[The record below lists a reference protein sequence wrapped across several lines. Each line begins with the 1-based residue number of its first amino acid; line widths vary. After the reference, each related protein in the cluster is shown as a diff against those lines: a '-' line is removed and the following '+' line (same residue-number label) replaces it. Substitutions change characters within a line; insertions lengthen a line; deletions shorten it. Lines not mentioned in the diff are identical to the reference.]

1 MEVRTG
7 IALFSNLRDR
17 GPFRQTVIFD
27 PFSRPILKL
36 FPGLT
41 GYTIGFRQ
49 GFTATDKNDHP
60 LGRLHVQLENW
71 TFNGHQAS
79 VEVSFGL
86 RDWSGDWDDVYEGSV
101 KCAAI
106 AELEPA
112 ATMPTSSVLS
122 ITGIEFTQVT
132 QAFQSARHLDAPNVR
147 PDNSIPLVANK
158 PTVARVFVNYSG
170 TRADS
175 ELIVGEL
182 QVSSPSGS
190 WTSPRDGV
198 RAIPALRVDQINR
211 GDITHSLNFRIP
223 DEHCRGTIRISA
235 RAGATIS
242 TDVSPTF
249 ETRALFRAIPRFN
262 LRVVPFD
269 FRAGGQADAWRPGGP
284 SDIPGLPDIPGPQMV
299 ISGLMQRVQRM
310 LPVDQPNLTIDESAQ
325 MITSPVSGSVD
336 EGRGIFNTMLDR
348 LIALRGDSQD
358 ILLGLF
364 PGGVVFGRVGG
375 LAEPGKVAGAFASPA
390 ETAPATIVHE
400 LGHVFR
406 RHHAPSDNGMNVFMD
421 RQSESDSNY
430 PVYGPFPR
438 GSIGEFGFD
447 PIDTAVKDPNRFL
460 DVMTTNELG
469 IRGIWISPYTYLG
482 LMRSIVGMSTAK
494 FDVPRKN
501 LEWTPDGSF
510 GCFKAPPDK
519 QAIAQ
524 KVLTLFLGLTVAIDG
539 SVNRQ
544 PSFCFPA
551 RIEAPD
557 PQQTDYWL
565 EFRDANDVS
574 LAIHPLHASDNEW
587 PLRFRVT
594 IPFPESAK
602 AMLVWQGKETIY
614 REAIPDAMSIE
625 ASAEYLDKEKMFRV
639 AWSNPEATKLWYL
652 VHWQDEEGTWR
663 GISGPTQ
670 DASVLV
676 PNSLFENR
684 RELRIRVLASSGIA
698 TGSTEIVLARPKDL
712 LPKKS
717 QLLVHGDQNDEGNAV
732 LRVAVLTGDGKVN
745 TMPDA
750 IWTNDQNQQ
759 IGRGPT
765 FQLKNVN
772 GGKMAIN
779 VSALTE
785 KQTVVS
791 RTLEAE
797 EHDGTICLRDLEL
810 KKLEDDK

>member
-112 ATMPTSSVLS
+112 STMPTSSLLS
-122 ITGIEFTQVT
+122 IIGIEFTQVT
-132 QAFQSARHLDAPNVR
+132 QAFQSARHLTDASDVR
-147 PDNSIPLVANK
+147 PNNSIPLVANK

-170 TRADS
+170 TRPE
-175 ELIVGEL
+175 ELIVGQLE
-182 QVSSPSGS
+182 VSSPSGS
-190 WTSPRDGV
+190 WTSPRDNL
-198 RAIPALRVDQINR
+198 RAIPALPADQINR

-223 DEHCRGTIRISA
+223 DEHCRGTIRVSA

-269 FRAGGQADAWRPGGP
+269 FRAGGMADSWRAGGPGG
-284 SDIPGLPDIPGPQMV
+284 PGLPDIPGPQM
-299 ISGLMQRVQRM
+299 IITGLMQRAQRM
-310 LPVDQPNLTIDESAQ
+310 LPVDQPNLTIDETAQ
-325 MITSPVSGSVD
+325 MISSPVSGSVD
-336 EGRGIFNTMLDR
+336 EGRGMFNMMLDR
-348 LIALRGDSQD
+348 LIALRGDSED
-358 ILLGLF
+358 IVLGLF
-364 PGGVVFGRVGG
+364 PGGTFFGTIGG
-375 LAEPGKVAGAFASPA
+375 MAEPGRVAGAFAGPA

-421 RQSESDSNY
+421 RQSETDSNY
-430 PVYGPFPR
+430 PVYEPFPR

-447 PIDTAVKDPNRFL
+447 PIDIAVRDPSRFL
-460 DVMTTNELG
+460 DVMTTNDLG
-469 IRGIWISPYTYLG
+469 NRGIWISPYTYLG
-482 LMRSIVGMSTAK
+482 LMRSITGMSTAK

-501 LEWTPDGSF
+501 LEWAPDGSM
-510 GCFKAPPDK
+510 GCFKAPPDT
-519 QAIAQ
+519 QVTGQ
-524 KVLTLFLGLTVAIDG
+524 KVLTLFLGLTIAIDG
-539 SVNRQ
+539 SVSRQ

-574 LAIHPLHASDNEW
+574 LAVHPLHASGNEW
-587 PLRFRVT
+587 PLRFRAS
-594 IPFPESAK
+594 ISFPKSAK
-602 AMLVWQGKETIY
+602 AMLVWHGKQVIHQEG
-614 REAIPDAMSIE
+614 IPDPPSIE
-625 ASAEYLDKEKMFRV
+625 ASAEYLEKEKIFRV
-639 AWSNPEATKLWYL
+639 SASSPEANKLWYL

-670 DASVLV
+670 DTSVPV

-698 TGSTEIVLARPKDL
+698 TGSAEIVLPRPKDL
-712 LPKKS
+712 LPKQS
-717 QLLVHGDQNDEGNAV
+717 QLLVLGDQNDAGDAM

-745 TMPDA
+745 TVPDA

-759 IGRGPT
+759 IGRGAT
-765 FQLKNVN
+765 FQLKNMT

-791 RTLEAE
+791 RKLEAE
-797 EHDGTICLRDLEL
+797 EKDGTICLRDLVL
-810 KKLEDDK
+810 KKLVDDK